1 MTFTELALT
10 VLYLLQHSGVP
21 LNIEQ
26 ISDALESAG
35 TYTYMDAAIAVNNL
49 EEQGL
54 LFIQSSPTGSLYS
67 ITVQGR
73 LNLSRLTNEIR
84 GSARRAITDYCEK
97 NLKKFSLETST
108 SSYLSFDGQQ
118 YQVILEAFDKGALL
132 GQFVLNVS
140 DGDEARLICSN
151 WKKYADEAIAA
162 LYSSLIKDTKDC

>member
-1 MTFTELALT
+1 MTFTEIALT

-21 LNIEQ
+21 LSMEQ
-26 ISDALESAG
+26 ISDALENTGA
-35 TYTYMDAAIAVNNL
+35 YTYMDAAIAVNNL

-54 LFIQSSPTGSLYS
+54 LLKQSSPTSPLYS

-73 LNLSRLTNEIR
+73 LILSRLTNEIR
-84 GSARRAITDYCEK
+84 GSVRRAIVDYCEK
-97 NLKKFSLETST
+97 NLKSFSLEANT
-108 SSYLSFDGQQ
+108 SSALSFDGQQ

-162 LYSSLIKDTKDC
+162 LYTVLIKDTKNC